1 MRMRL
6 AIAFLAVLALA
17 GCGTSPQTRYFTLS
31 VAAGPD
37 QAQRA
42 IASPVTVAAVH
53 VPSSLDRSEMVRRTG
68 ANSVAISDKDRWTAP
83 LGSMT
88 RRVLSQDLAARL
100 PPDMIIPPH
109 LPVPPHTMRIVV
121 SIAWFGPDA
130 NGRVRL
136 DGGWSL
142 LEGGSEK
149 PVLRGVISLKSGAAA
164 EGGDAQ
170 AAVMSRLL
178 GRLAT
183 RIAASLDTKS

>member
-31 VAAGPD
+31 VAAGP
-37 QAQRA
+37 AKVRHA
-42 IASPVTVAAVH
+42 ITAPVTVAAVH
-53 VPSSLDRSEMVRRTG
+53 VTSSLDRSEMVRRTG
-68 ANSVAISDKDRWTAP
+68 ANRVAISDKDRWTAP
-83 LGSMT
+83 LGTMT

-100 PPDMIIPPH
+100 PPDMVVPAH
-109 LPVPPHTMRIVV
+109 LPVPPHATRIVV

-130 NGRVRL
+130 SGRVRL

-142 LEGGSEK
+142 IEGGAEK
-149 PVLRGVISLKSGAAA
+149 PALRGVISLKSGATA

-183 RIAASLDTKS
+183 RIAASLDAKS